1 MINRIIPPALK
12 LWLLFLFLYLLLG
25 YGVISSIF
33 FGVVAGLAGGTLIAW
48 WITPGG
54 EPQKLDLPD
63 PLRQLGR
70 QLRQTP
76 SRFSLPD
83 FFKKT
88 DRRYP
93 RSRP

>member
-1 MINRIIPPALK
+1 MINRIIPSALK
-12 LWLLFLFLYLLLG
+12 LWLVFLFVYLALG
-25 YGVISSIF
+25 YSIIASIF
-33 FGVVAGLAGGTLIAW
+33 FGVVAGLAGGTLMAW

-54 EPQKLDLPD
+54 EPQKPD
-63 PLRQLGR
+63 VPQPLRQLGR

>member
-1 MINRIIPPALK
+1 M
-12 LWLLFLFLYLLLG
+12 
-25 YGVISSIF
+25 
-33 FGVVAGLAGGTLIAW
+33 AW

-54 EPQKLDLPD
+54 EPKKPD
-63 PLRQLGR
+63 VPQPLRQLGR